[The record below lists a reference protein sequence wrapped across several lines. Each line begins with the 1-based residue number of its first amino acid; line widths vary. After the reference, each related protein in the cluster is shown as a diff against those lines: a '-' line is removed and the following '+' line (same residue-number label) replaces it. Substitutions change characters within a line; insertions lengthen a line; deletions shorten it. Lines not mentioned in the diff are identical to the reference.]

1 MKTENLFDEVRKRQR
16 LLKTVKVQVRVSE
29 ATYDDLKTIAQE
41 TNSDISKA
49 SRHLIEFALANYR

>member
-49 SRHLIEFALANYR
+49 SCHLIEFALANYR